1 MDGLEVFRHVLAD
14 ESVSARGAARENA
27 VEVLQRHGKPVDL
40 RLDRILRL
48 RLLRADAR
56 IKFAQLIERKHI
68 LQALERHR
76 VLHLL
81 ERADRLAADAPRGA
95 GWRGILRIF
104 LLQILQAAEH
114 VVVGIV
120 VDLWVVQ
127 HVILPVVVFQ
137 LACELFNLLFGVH
150 ENSPLVS
157 LVVKT
162 SPAHGRR

>member
-1 MDGLEVFRHVLAD
+1 M
-14 ESVSARGAARENA
+14 
-27 VEVLQRHGKPVDL
+27 
-40 RLDRILRL
+40 
-48 RLLRADAR
+48 
-56 IKFAQLIERKHI
+56 
-68 LQALERHR
+68 
-76 VLHLL
+76 LHLL

-104 LLQILQAAEH
+104 LLQILQATEH

-162 SPAHGRR
+162 SPARCRR